1 MTTTTQDSTATQA
14 PVKKKSSRII
24 AVDILRGITIAGMIL
39 VNNPGGPEEEG
50 FAPLQHAEWLGLTPT
65 DLIFPT
71 FMFIMGITT
80 YLSLRK
86 FNFTWSMTCARKI
99 AKRAFLLWGIGL
111 SLVWLFA
118 FTRGMLSA
126 DNADLDIIQ
135 RMGVAAN
142 SFGHMRLLGVLPRL
156 GICYGLAAVIALSVN
171 HKFIP
176 WLIAGIF
183 VAYYA
188 LLEFGNGYAHDATNI
203 LDIVDKI
210 ILGENHVY
218 KWDTPDPEGL
228 LSTLPALAHVLIGF
242 CVGKVITG
250 LDNLNEKIERMFIIG
265 TLLIIAGVLLA
276 YLCPISKKLWTPTFA
291 MVTCGIGCTLLAL
304 LTCAIDKHH
313 HVSGF
318 TKFFDVFGVNPLALY
333 VLSGLL
339 LIPTSILPICDGRT
353 LHQVFY
359 NDVLHACLPVT
370 WASLVY
376 AVLYVLLNW
385 SVGYY
390 LWKKKIYIKL

>member
-1 MTTTTQDSTATQA
+1 MTPDSTAVQA
-14 PVKKKSSRII
+14 PAKKKSSRIM
-24 AVDILRGITIAGMIL
+24 AVDILRGITIAAMIL
-39 VNNPGGPEEEG
+39 VNNPGGPEKEG
-50 FAPLQHAEWLGLTPT
+50 FAPLLHAEWIGLTPT

-86 FNFTWSMTCARKI
+86 FNFTWSATCARKI

-111 SLVWLFA
+111 ALVWLFA
-118 FTRGMLSA
+118 FTRGMISA
-126 DNADLDIIQ
+126 DNADLGFFE

-142 SFGHMRLLGVLPRL
+142 SFAHMRLLGVLPRL

-183 VAYYA
+183 VAYYI
-188 LLEFGNGYAHDATNI
+188 LLELGNGYVHDTTNI
-203 LDIVDKI
+203 LDIIDKI
-210 ILGENHVY
+210 ILGEGHVY
-218 KWDTPDPEGL
+218 KWDSPDPEGF
-228 LSTLPALAHVLIGF
+228 LSTFPALAHVLIGF
-242 CVGKVITG
+242 CVGKVIMS
-250 LDNLNEKIERMFIIG
+250 LDNLNDKIERMFIIG
-265 TLLIIAGVLLA
+265 ALLIICGVLLA

-304 LTCAIDKHH
+304 LTWAIDKHH
-313 HVSGF
+313 HVNGV

-333 VLSGLL
+333 VLSDLL
-339 LIPTSILPICDGRT
+339 LIPISMLPLFGGHT
-353 LHQVFY
+353 LHQILY
-359 NDVLHACLPVT
+359 SNVLTAFLPVP
-370 WASLVY
+370 WASVTY
-376 AVLYVLLNW
+376 AILYVLLNW
-385 SVGYY
+385 IVGYY

>member
-1 MTTTTQDSTATQA
+1 M
-14 PVKKKSSRII
+14 
-24 AVDILRGITIAGMIL
+24 AVDILRGITIAAMIL

-50 FAPLQHAEWLGLTPT
+50 FAPLLHAEWIGLTPT

-86 FNFTWSMTCARKI
+86 FNFTWSATCARKI

-111 SLVWLFA
+111 ALVWLFA
-118 FTRGMLSA
+118 FTRGMISA
-126 DNADLDIIQ
+126 DNADLGFFE

-142 SFGHMRLLGVLPRL
+142 SFAHMRLLGVLPRL

-183 VAYYA
+183 VAYYI
-188 LLEFGNGYAHDATNI
+188 LLELGNGYVHDTTNI
-203 LDIVDKI
+203 LDVIDKI
-210 ILGENHVY
+210 ILGEGHVY
-218 KWDTPDPEGL
+218 KWDSPDPEGF
-228 LSTLPALAHVLIGF
+228 LSTFPALAHVLIGF
-242 CVGKVITG
+242 CVGKVIMS
-250 LDNLNEKIERMFIIG
+250 LDNLNDKIERMFIIG
-265 TLLIIAGVLLA
+265 ALLIICGALLA

-304 LTCAIDKHH
+304 LTWAIDKHH
-313 HVSGF
+313 HVNGV

-333 VLSGLL
+333 VLSDLL
-339 LIPTSILPICDGRT
+339 LIPISMLPLFGGHT
-353 LHQVFY
+353 LHQILY
-359 NDVLHACLPVT
+359 SNVLTAFLPVA
-370 WASLVY
+370 WASVTY
-376 AVLYVLLNW
+376 AILYVLLNW
-385 SVGYY
+385 IVGYY

>member
-1 MTTTTQDSTATQA
+1 MQA
-14 PVKKKSSRII
+14 PAKTKSSRIL
-24 AVDILRGITIAGMIL
+24 AVDILRGITIAAMIL

-50 FAPLQHAEWLGLTPT
+50 FAPLLHAEWIGLTPT

-86 FNFTWSMTCARKI
+86 FNFTWSATCARKI

-111 SLVWLFA
+111 ALVWLFA
-118 FTRGMLSA
+118 FTRGMISA
-126 DNADLDIIQ
+126 DNADLGFVQ

-142 SFGHMRLLGVLPRL
+142 SFAHMRLLGVLPRL

-183 VAYYA
+183 VAYYI
-188 LLEFGNGYAHDATNI
+188 LLELGNGYAHDTTNI
-203 LDIVDKI
+203 LDIIDKI
-210 ILGENHVY
+210 ILGEGHVY
-218 KWDTPDPEGL
+218 KWDSPDPEGF
-228 LSTLPALAHVLIGF
+228 LSTFPALAHVLIGF
-242 CVGKVITG
+242 CVGKVIMN
-250 LDNLNEKIERMFIIG
+250 LDNLNDKIERMFIIG
-265 TLLIIAGVLLA
+265 ALLIIAGVLLA

-304 LTCAIDKHH
+304 LTWAIDKHH
-313 HVSGF
+313 YVNGV

-333 VLSGLL
+333 VLSDLL
-339 LIPTSILPICDGRT
+339 LIPISMLPLFGGHT
-353 LHQVFY
+353 LHQILY
-359 NDVLHACLPVT
+359 SNVLTAFLPVP
-370 WASLVY
+370 WASVTY
-376 AVLYVLLNW
+376 AILYVLLNW
-385 SVGYY
+385 VVGYY